1 MIQSFTLFTAEID
14 DAGVAVPEILAQ
26 LDEKDALLKNS
37 IGLLH
42 CYSDFIES
50 GVVKALSEAL
60 PFDILG
66 ATTLGTATQG
76 SEELAELTILVL
88 TSDDVEFVTG
98 LSAPISE
105 EDAGIIADACA
116 QAASAA
122 GQTGEKP
129 ALMINYAPLLMN
141 VGGDFF
147 VKAAT
152 AATGGAPVFG
162 TLAIDDNLDYHDSQ
176 VLYKGDAY
184 KDRLAFLLLFGEVT
198 PKFYLAS
205 ISKEKVLRDKGVV
218 TGASGNQLRE
228 INDVS
233 VSDYLTSIGLTK
245 DEDGAIS
252 GINAHPFVVDYN
264 DGTVPVVRI
273 MFAITPEGYAVCG
286 GDIPVG
292 ATLLVGSIDGDDVVR
307 ATAERLD
314 EILAGEKP
322 NALLIFSCV
331 GRYFSLGYNTS
342 READEVSSMLDGTG
356 IPYTLSYSAGELC
369 PAQSTEG
376 NADLT
381 NRFHNDTFIVCAL

>member
-14 DAGVAVPEILAQ
+14 DVETAVAEILAQ
-26 LDEKDALLKNS
+26 LDEKNGLLKNS

-50 GVVKALSEAL
+50 GVVEALEGAL

-66 ATTLGTATQG
+66 TTTLGTATRG

-88 TSDDVEFVTG
+88 TSDDVTFVTG
-98 LSAPISE
+98 LSEPILE
-105 EDAGIIADACA
+105 ENEAIITDAYKE
-116 QAASAA
+116 AATAA
-122 GQTGEKP
+122 GKFGEKP
-129 ALMINYAPLLMN
+129 ALMINYAPLLLN

-162 TLAIDDNLDYHDSQ
+162 TLAVDDNLDYHDSQ

-184 KDRLAFLLLFGEVT
+184 KDRLAFLLLFGDVT

-205 ISKEKVLRDKGVV
+205 ISEEKVLRDKGVV
-218 TGASGNQLRE
+218 TDATGNQLRE

-233 VSDYLTSIGLTK
+233 VSDYLSSIGLTK
-245 DEDGAIS
+245 EEDGTIS

-292 ATLLVGSIDGDDVVR
+292 ATLSVGFIDGDEVVK
-307 ATAERLD
+307 ATVERLD
-314 EILAGEKP
+314 EIISSEKP

-342 READEVSSMLDGTG
+342 READEVSSVLDDTD
-356 IPYTLSYSAGELC
+356 IPYTLSYSGGELC
-369 PAQSTEG
+369 PTQSTEG
-376 NADLT
+376 DAELT